1 MKANKRMR
9 ISERRRGH
17 ADLASDVAEAA
28 PVGAG
33 TKFAST
39 PSNPFADEALTLYL
53 REMGAIPLL
62 TRPQEVELTNR
73 LIRLRRRYHRATLSS
88 WIVLNRLMETFEK
101 AQASGQ
107 QLDRLIDVVPSENLT
122 AERVRKRLSRCLS
135 TLRALRDQSAA
146 DFEHLLRSRSH
157 SEQAR
162 LRRSLRQGLQKAVSL
177 AERLSPRGEFIDRWA
192 DELLGRAAQMGELS
206 GLIDDA
212 GRSAEEAE
220 LAVRRTK
227 DLRERMLEA
236 RATTEAMRKL
246 AAVVRRRRTAFREA
260 RGQLAA
266 ANLRLVVSIAK
277 KHRGRG
283 LPFSDLIQEGNA
295 GLMRGVDKYDPG
307 LGFRFGTYATWW
319 IRQSI
324 TRALWESS
332 RLVRLPYNHMNL
344 PATLDTVR
352 GEMTLKLGRE
362 ATLEEAADQLGI
374 PADEARQLYV
384 VSRVP
389 VSLHESADDDEQ
401 GLAEAL
407 SDKEELAPEE
417 LADRRLLRREIDEA
431 LRALPQREREIIELR
446 YGLQDGQPH
455 SLKDLAVRFGVSR
468 ERIRQIEARGLEALE
483 KSRRGERLA
492 LIARSGDNQN

>member
-1 MKANKRMR
+1 
-9 ISERRRGH
+9 
-17 ADLASDVAEAA
+17 
-28 PVGAG
+28 
-33 TKFAST
+33 
-39 PSNPFADEALTLYL
+39 
-53 REMGAIPLL
+53 
-62 TRPQEVELTNR
+62 
-73 LIRLRRRYHRATLSS
+73 
-88 WIVLNRLMETFEK
+88 
-101 AQASGQ
+101 
-107 QLDRLIDVVPSENLT
+107 
-122 AERVRKRLSRCLS
+122 
-135 TLRALRDQSAA
+135 
-146 DFEHLLRSRSH
+146 
-157 SEQAR
+157 
-162 LRRSLRQGLQKAVSL
+162 
-177 AERLSPRGEFIDRWA
+177 
-192 DELLGRAAQMGELS
+192 
-206 GLIDDA
+206 
-212 GRSAEEAE
+212 
-220 LAVRRTK
+220 
-227 DLRERMLEA
+227 MLEA